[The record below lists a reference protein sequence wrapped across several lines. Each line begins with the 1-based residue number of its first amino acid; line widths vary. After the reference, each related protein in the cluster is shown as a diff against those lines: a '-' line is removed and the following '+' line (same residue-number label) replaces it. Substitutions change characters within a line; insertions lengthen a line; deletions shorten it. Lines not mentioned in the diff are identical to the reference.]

1 MQSCTNEKPFIP
13 PPVPSRRVT
22 LTHRS
27 CDPRCEQRG
36 TPFIVAVNCFD
47 GSRRFPPAAITAAL
61 NLDADVPVVLCDA
74 RQRAS
79 CRDVLVA
86 LVEHAI
92 RLLSVGSGV
101 VSSAR

>member
-1 MQSCTNEKPFIP
+1 M
-13 PPVPSRRVT
+13 
-22 LTHRS
+22 THRS

-61 NLDADVPVVLCDA
+61 NLDADVPVMLCDA

>member
-47 GSRRFPPAAITAAL
+47 GSRRFPVAVIRSAL
-61 NLDADVPVVLCDA
+61 NLNADAPVMLCDA

-79 CRDVLVA
+79 CREALVS

-92 RLLSVGSGV
+92 RLLTARSGA
-101 VSSAR
+101 VSPAR